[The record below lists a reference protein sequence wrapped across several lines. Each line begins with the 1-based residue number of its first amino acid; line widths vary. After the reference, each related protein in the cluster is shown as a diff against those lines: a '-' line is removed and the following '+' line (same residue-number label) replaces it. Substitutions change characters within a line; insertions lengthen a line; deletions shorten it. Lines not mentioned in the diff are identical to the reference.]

1 MTTDSTTPTDN
12 YRDVASH
19 PVGLTPPAVAIL
31 EHVTRHRNNADMC
44 GVPRQLLSAVAGV
57 DLGDLHRPIVELQL
71 RNKVEVRCVIDGV
84 IVFRVIPP
92 ILRVARRRSYDGD

>member
-1 MTTDSTTPTDN
+1 VTTDTIDN

-31 EHVTRHRNNADMC
+31 EHVTRHRNDANMC
-44 GVPRQLLSAVAGV
+44 GVPRQLLSTVAGIEV
-57 DLGDLHRPIVELQL
+57 CDLHRPIVELQL
-71 RNKVEVRCVIDGV
+71 RNKVNVRCVIDDV
-84 IVFRVIPP
+84 VVFEVLPP